1 MRRPLAR
8 QKEIETQGGGEDKLL
23 TQAQELLEQLAPR
36 AERGTGLGEDVRS
49 SLQTRLNELRHA
61 IKENDAKRLRELT
74 ESLSKTFEEIGP
86 EPKSALREYAESIGM
101 AVLFAFVLRGFVVEA
116 FKIPT
121 GSMIPTLLVGDH
133 LFVNKF
139 IYGLRVPF
147 TQRFVTR
154 FSEPSRGEVVVFT
167 FPREEARDHIS
178 RQPIS
183 RRECI
188 DRSSLEEEKDFI
200 KRIVALAGDKVELRN
215 NHLIIN
221 DQPVKRTFI
230 RKETTGNYLYPHV
243 IKEAE
248 ELSGHTYTIQY
259 SGNDPNFGPITVKP
273 GHVFA
278 MGDNRDNS
286 SDSRCWGQV
295 PVDHIKGR
303 AMIIWWSIGP
313 DAMRWDRIGRI
324 IH

>member
-1 MRRPLAR
+1 LAR
-8 QKEIETQGGGEDKLL
+8 QKEIEAKSGGEDKLL
-23 TQAQELLEQLAPR
+23 TQAQELLAQLGPR
-36 AERGTGLGEDVRS
+36 AERGTGLSDEVRQG
-49 SLQTRLNELRHA
+49 LQSRLNELRHA
-61 IKENDAKRLRELT
+61 IQENDAKRLRELT
-74 ESLSKTFEEIGP
+74 DSLRKTADEIGP

-101 AVLFAFVLRGFVVEA
+101 AVLFAFILRGFVVEA

-121 GSMIPTLLVGDH
+121 GSMIPTLLIGDH

-147 TQRFVTR
+147 TQRFMTR
-154 FSEPSRGEVVVFT
+154 FNEPARGEVVVFT

-200 KRIVALAGDKVELRN
+200 KRVIGLPGDKIELRN
-215 NHLIIN
+215 NQLMVN
-221 DQPVKRTFI
+221 DQAVKRTFL

-248 ELSGHTYTIQY
+248 ELGGFTYTIQY
-259 SGNDPNFGPITVKP
+259 SGNDPNFGPIVVKE

-295 PVDHIKGR
+295 PIEHIKGR

-313 DAMRWDRIGRI
+313 EALRWDRIGRL